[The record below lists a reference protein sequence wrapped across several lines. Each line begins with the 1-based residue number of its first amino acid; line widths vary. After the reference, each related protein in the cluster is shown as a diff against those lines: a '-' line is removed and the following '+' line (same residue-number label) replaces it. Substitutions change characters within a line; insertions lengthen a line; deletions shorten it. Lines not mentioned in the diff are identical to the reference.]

1 MNIFDYYYTFQFIS
15 VPIFLHLYKKYIR
28 NFFLQSDKNNSFKN
42 KKSFSKKDYVDCYK
56 SKLDKLYLEYRT
68 NSSNSSNF
76 YSNDF
81 KHLTN
86 TFIIDY
92 TPKGNVIMKY
102 DYDNNS
108 IDYFCDCAIS
118 NDIIRTVFQKFT
130 IINHCFP
137 LYFGH
142 IEEKDKIKDSIPTNN
157 IIKKN
162 LISSKIIEAQ
172 KSNVFVKLKQKS
184 KLQQVLHNNNNN
196 NNNNNNQD
204 DKERIKLIESK
215 LPGFCTIRNSG
226 KFYNANIFKKYD
238 HNFQNTNNIDKSGK
252 NISFYDFKNN
262 KIF

>member
-1 MNIFDYYYTFQFIS
+1 MNIFDYYSTLQFIS
-15 VPIFLHLYKKYIR
+15 VPIFLHLYKKYISH
-28 NFFLQSDKNNSFKN
+28 FLCQPDMNNSFKN

-56 SKLDKLYLEYRT
+56 NKLDKLYLEYRT
-68 NSSNSSNF
+68 NSSN
-76 YSNDF
+76 YNDF

-86 TFIIDY
+86 SFIIEY

-130 IINHCFP
+130 IVNHCFP

-142 IEEKDKIKDSIPTNN
+142 IEEKDKIKNSFNYNSIPTNN
-157 IIKKN
+157 IIKKKT
-162 LISSKIIEAQ
+162 ISSKIIEAK

-184 KLQQVLHNNNNN
+184 KLRQVLDKNDNDNKDDNK
-196 NNNNNNQD
+196 D
-204 DKERIKLIESK
+204 DKELIKQIESK

-226 KFYNANIFKKYD
+226 KFYNANIFKKSIL
-238 HNFQNTNNIDKSGK
+238 NFQNTNTIGK
-252 NISFYDFKNN
+252 KISFRDFKN